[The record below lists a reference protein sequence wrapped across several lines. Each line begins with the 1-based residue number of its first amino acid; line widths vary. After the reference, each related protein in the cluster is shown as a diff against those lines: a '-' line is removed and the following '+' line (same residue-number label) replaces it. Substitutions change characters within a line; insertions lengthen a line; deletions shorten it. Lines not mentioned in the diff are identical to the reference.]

1 MKKLCAFIYLSLAIG
16 NILCAEATVGH
27 LKVQGKGAGNRE
39 SKYDTAVIDLNGT
52 TWCSYGDDGKPG
64 VLLYFKDGYY
74 MEMFSSL
81 KGDFSMPSERIKYKL
96 SIKDSAIF
104 IVPMSSPK
112 LPPFIVRENGSYL
125 DETWPIGQGRTVY
138 KRLSEHNTNKLL
150 KNPII
155 NQNNEA

>member
-1 MKKLCAFIYLSLAIG
+1 MQKLFIVACMLLLFVDIYG
-16 NILCAEATVGH
+16 AEATADHV
-27 LKVQGKGAGNRE
+27 KVQGKGVENRE

-52 TWCSYGDDGKPG
+52 TWCSYGDDRKPG

-81 KGDFSMPSERIKYKL
+81 KGDFSMPSGWIKYKL
-96 SIKDSAIF
+96 SIKDNGIF